1 MNLIGVVSTKCL
13 KKEWVIAIQQCYSY
27 YTFESMAKK
36 LKEDPSWKKGK
47 SNWHSSSPAKAQ
59 VDQNCTEQYMLAQ
72 NPCSISNYTTRISKY
87 MDYFANIL
95 L

>member
-36 LKEDPSWKKGK
+36 LKEDPSWKKV
-47 SNWHSSSPAKAQ
+47 KATGTLIL
-59 VDQNCTEQYMLAQ
+59 CQYMIALKFT
-72 NPCSISNYTTRISKY
+72 C
-87 MDYFANIL
+87 
-95 L
+95 